1 MLIDILARQQIKN
14 KLALYITD
22 DYKYGISS
30 KTGDKKGVENDTVLI
45 HTNKGDFT
53 FTVMS
58 SDIPNSVYGTITLAK
73 TGKMIWDNIMNK
85 WS

>member
-1 MLIDILARQQIKN
+1 MIIF
-14 KLALYITD
+14 
-22 DYKYGISS
+22 
-30 KTGDKKGVENDTVLI
+30 VLFF
-45 HTNKGDFT
+45 NFT

>member
-1 MLIDILARQQIKN
+1 MIISMKYLVKLGIKN
-14 KLALYITD
+14 D
-22 DYKYGISS
+22 
-30 KTGDKKGVENDTVLI
+30 NVLI